1 MAIDSAAKRASA
13 LAFATRPHLRLVVPD
28 GSVDRAASLGLYNGI
43 DSGTDVTAPTVTS
56 ATINTAGT
64 TITFALDEAVSVGSG
79 GNGGFALTM
88 SGGAVT
94 ATYSS
99 GSGSSSLVYTLSRT
113 VQHGETGTHAYTQ
126 PGSGIEDTSGNDLA
140 TYSGATVTNNSTDGQ
155 DVTAPTVSSRTVS
168 ANGATFTIATSET
181 VSVGAGGNGGFALT
195 PTNGGASVTLS
206 YASGSGSSS
215 LVYNTSRTIKSTEV
229 LTLAYTQPGN
239 GVEDAAGNDLVSFS
253 GQSVTNSSTQNA
265 APTDISLS
273 STTTTTG
280 SGLNATVGTL
290 STTDPDAGDTFTYSL
305 VAGTGSTNN
314 ASFNISGA
322 SLRCN
327 DPATLGVGTYSV
339 RIQTSDSA
347 ANTYAEAFTIS
358 VIQAGTSAILKR
370 GLVVTDIIQPV
381 VREVIQ

>member
-1 MAIDSAAKRASA
+1 MGAWASGAWATGAWAAGAW
-13 LAFATRPHLRLVVPD
+13 D
-28 GSVDRAASLGLYNGI
+28 E
-43 DSGTDVTAPTVTS
+43 SGGDTTAPTIST
-56 ATINTAGT
+56 ATIAAAGT
-64 TITFALDEAVSVGSG
+64 SITLAFSETVTFGAGS
-79 GNGGFALTM
+79 NTGFALT
-88 SGGAVT
+88 A
-94 ATYSS
+94 
-99 GSGSSSLVYTLSRT
+99 
-113 VQHGETGTHAYTQ
+113 
-126 PGSGIEDTSGNDLA
+126 
-140 TYSGATVTNNSTDGQ
+140 
-155 DVTAPTVSSRTVS
+155 
-168 ANGATFTIATSET
+168 
-181 VSVGAGGNGGFALT
+181 
-195 PTNGGASVTLS
+195 TNGGASVTLT

-358 VIQAGTSAILKR
+358 VVAPGDSSLYGFSLTNNFSMR
-370 GLVVTDIIQPV
+370 F
-381 VREVIQ
+381 